1 MVVDGTVEGPG
12 VTKLQRAF
20 TFYYID
26 KRRSSTEVSSLGAGC
41 CVMRSTQSQ
50 SVRLPFTC
58 KRHGQD

>member
-26 KRRSSTEVSSLGAGC
+26 KRRSSTEVCVRVGALWELRGDGLGW
-41 CVMRSTQSQ
+41 
-50 SVRLPFTC
+50 
-58 KRHGQD
+58 

>member
-26 KRRSSTEVSSLGAGC
+26 KRRSSTEVSCLGAGC

-50 SVRLPFTC
+50 HRGYGHV
-58 KRHGQD
+58 